1 MQDIHIQVLIVYS
14 TFATRHQ
21 SIMETRASCLDYSNK
36 SLHVPGLSE
45 EENINLHLWLCSR
58 PELQINLTTDI
69 HLIFA
74 LFLQERHTLMY
85 LIPDQE

>member
-1 MQDIHIQVLIVYS
+1 
-14 TFATRHQ
+14 
-21 SIMETRASCLDYSNK
+21 METRASCLDYSNK

-69 HLIFA
+69 HLIFMCPNA
-74 LFLQERHTLMY
+74 NISQGY
-85 LIPDQE
+85 LYYQPSIQTPKHNRQ